1 MGQRYGPLTDK
12 VYQFLEEVA
21 LPPYDDS
28 NPAGLL
34 TKYRQMASVL
44 LTQHAITDTSYQ
56 ERIEKEKFVLKRSVE
71 RNGTAV

>member
-44 LTQHAITDTSYQ
+44 LTQHAIKDTSLQ
-56 ERIEKEKFVLKRSVE
+56 PPAERQMFMLRKAEGGR
-71 RNGTAV
+71 